1 MSTDTLPEH
10 LQRPALRRI
19 HPVPVEGEV
28 ADQQGNRQKATFLG
42 LRDPFMLTP
51 QMMVIPPQALSAVQ
65 LFNGQR
71 TIDEVA
77 TALKL
82 PDPAP
87 LMQLVMKLDEFGLI
101 WGPTCEALEDKKRVE
116 LDAAGAVPAGATRA
130 LGEDPSAVRTQLEK
144 WIDEAEDAGIDEPV
158 VGLVSCHLDFV
169 RGHPIYASS
178 YRVVAKGPRPDRVV
192 LLGPG
197 HFGLGDGVTV
207 AHLGFESPLGR
218 VRADQGV
225 LDRLK
230 ASTGDRLFKDAL
242 DHLPEHSLQVQLPW
256 IQHLFGDVAVIAAI
270 VPDPNAPMLADDGA
284 RLNPAQFA
292 AALADAIGAEG
303 GRTLFVASADLSH
316 AGPAFGDK
324 AAVDDAQRR
333 SIEARDRELLKA
345 FISGPTAMTDALKSS
360 GNATRWSSAG
370 AMFVASTVA
379 KPSGVELIDYRQS
392 VDEQGMALVS
402 AASMALLA

>member
-42 LRDPFMLTP
+42 LRDPFMLSP

-65 LFNGQR
+65 LFDGQR
-71 TIDEVA
+71 TIAEVA
-77 TALKL
+77 SALKL

-87 LMQLVMKLDEFGLI
+87 LMQLVAKLDEFGLI
-101 WGPTCEALEDKKRVE
+101 WGPTCEALEGKKRVE
-116 LDAAGAVPAGATRA
+116 LESVGAFPAGATRA
-130 LGEDPSAVRTQLEK
+130 LGEDPAAVRAQLEK

-158 VGLVSCHLDFV
+158 AGIVSCHLDFA
-169 RGHPIYASS
+169 RGHPIYAASF
-178 YRVVAKGPRPDRVV
+178 RVVAKGPRPDRVV
-192 LLGPG
+192 ILGPG

-218 VRADQGV
+218 VRADQGI
-225 LDRLK
+225 LGRLK
-230 ASTGDRLFKDAL
+230 ASTGDRLFKDSL
-242 DHLPEHSLQVQLPW
+242 DHLPEHSLQLQLPW
-256 IQHLFGDVAVIAAI
+256 IQHLFGDVPVVAAI
-270 VPDPNAPMLADDGA
+270 VPDPNAPMIADDGA

-292 AALADAIGAEG
+292 SALGEALAAEG

-316 AGPAFGDK
+316 AGPAFGDQ
-324 AAVDDAQRR
+324 AAVDEAQRR
-333 SIEARDRELLKA
+333 GIEARDRELLRA
-345 FISGPTAMTDALKSS
+345 YISGATAMTSALKST

-370 AMFVASTVA
+370 ALFVASTVA
-379 KPSGVELIDYRQS
+379 APSSVELIDYRQS

-402 AASMALLA
+402 AASLALLA